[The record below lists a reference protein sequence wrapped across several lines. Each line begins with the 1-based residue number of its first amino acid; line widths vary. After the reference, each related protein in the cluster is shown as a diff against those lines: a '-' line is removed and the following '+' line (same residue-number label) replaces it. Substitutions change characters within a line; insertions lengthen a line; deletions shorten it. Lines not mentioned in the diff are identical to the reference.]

1 MFSQQSYLLKS
12 LVFAALILSC
22 SFVMAD
28 VRLPSVIGDN
38 MVLQQQTAAPIWGWA
53 DPGEKITVEGNWTR
67 AGKKKAVA
75 DQNGQWQ
82 VNIRTPK
89 AGGPYTL
96 TIAGDNTIELTNV
109 LVGEVWVCS
118 GQSNMEWSVSR
129 ANNPEKEIAAATYP
143 NIRLF
148 HVAKKVAEV
157 PQEDCNADWKECS
170 SETIPGFSAVAYF
183 FGRELH
189 SELDVPIGLIETCW
203 GGTPAEA
210 WTRKEAL
217 EANEDAHPILER
229 HEKMLQEYPKAME
242 DYQQQ
247 VEDWKKKAEQAKAE
261 GKKEPRKPRKPRGP
275 DHPHSPSG
283 LYNGMIAPLIPYA
296 IQGAIW
302 YQGESNASR
311 AYQYRTLFPAMITNW
326 RDDWDQGAFPFY
338 YVQIAPYKYGQEDVC
353 AELREAQ
360 MMTLSLKN
368 TGMAVTMDIGN
379 PKDIHPKNKQDV
391 GKRLALWALAKDY
404 GKKDIVY
411 SGPIYDSMKIEGNK
425 IRLKFDHVDGGLKA
439 GPDGLAN
446 FTIAG
451 ADQNFVPAQA
461 KIDGNTLLVFSPEVS
476 EPVAVRYCWDNTSEG
491 TLFNKAGLPASSFRT
506 DDLPGVTADAK

>member
-189 SELDVPIGLIETCW
+189 TELDVPIGLIETCW
-203 GGTPAEA
+203 GGTPAES
-210 WTRKEAL
+210 WTRKEVL
-217 EANEDAHPILER
+217 EVN
-229 HEKMLQEYPKAME
+229 
-242 DYQQQ
+242 
-247 VEDWKKKAEQAKAE
+247 
-261 GKKEPRKPRKPRGP
+261 
-275 DHPHSPSG
+275 
-283 LYNGMIAPLIPYA
+283 PLVPFGIC
-296 IQGAIW
+296 GAIW

-360 MMTLSLKN
+360 MVTLSLKN